1 MKRGEYNNS
10 DIRYFNDVIKLYDAK
25 YKPTYKLIC
34 VTKNIGFKK
43 FRKFMIDKYDFDPDE
58 VDRTTSINALN
69 KGIFY
74 KLFISIENCYATKSM
89 IDVYLDFYK
98 LAKENNFDLRDRF
111 LFSKV
116 SSIKSYDRY
125 MIQKLRERY
134 SLIPAE
140 TIK

>member
-10 DIRYFNDVIKLYDAK
+10 DIKYFNDVIKLYDIK

-43 FRKFMIDKYDFDPDE
+43 FRKFMIDRYDFDPDE
-58 VDRTTSINALN
+58 VDRATSINALN
-69 KGIFY
+69 KGTFY

-98 LAKENNFDLRDRF
+98 LAKQNNFDLKDRF

-116 SSIKSYDRY
+116 NNIKSYDRY

>member
-10 DIRYFNDVIKLYDAK
+10 DIKYFNDVIKLYNVK

-43 FRKFMIDKYDFDPDE
+43 FRKFMIDRYDFDPDE
-58 VDRTTSINALN
+58 VDREISINALN
-69 KGIFY
+69 KGTFY

-98 LAKENNFDLRDRF
+98 LAKQNNFDLRDRF

-116 SSIKSYDRY
+116 NNIKSYDRY